1 MAGIRVNTS
10 IKKIEVND
18 NGDYITLN
26 FSDQNFPQRFFAMM
40 DLLQAKADEAK
51 KRAEEIES
59 AYPADSLERIR
70 AGLSLEKEVYGVMV
84 KEIDNLFGPDTCRKV
99 FGDITPG
106 IEMFEDFFNQLTP
119 YFREYS
125 QERAAKLGKYSPART
140 GNV

>member
-26 FSDQNFPQRFFAMM
+26 FSDQSFPQRFFAMM

-70 AGLSLEKEVYGVMV
+70 AGLSLEKEVYGVLV
-84 KEIDNLFGPDTCRKV
+84 KEIDFLFGPDTWRMV
-99 FGDITPG
+99 FGDITP
-106 IEMFEDFFNQLTP
+106 
-119 YFREYS
+119 
-125 QERAAKLGKYSPART
+125 
-140 GNV
+140 

>member
-1 MAGIRVNTS
+1 MAGIRVNAS
-10 IKKIEVND
+10 IRKIEVND

-26 FSDQNFPQRFFAMM
+26 FSDQSFPQRFFAMT

-59 AYPADSLERIR
+59 SYPPDSLDRVR
-70 AGLSLEKEVYGVMV
+70 AGLALEKEVYDVMV
-84 KEIDNLFGPDTCRKV
+84 EEIDSLFGPDTCRKV
-99 FGDITPG
+99 FGDIVPG
-106 IEMFEDFFNQLTP
+106 IELFEDFFNQLIP
-119 YFREYS
+119 YFQEYS

>member
-1 MAGIRVNTS
+1 MAGIRVSAS

-26 FSDQNFPQRFFAMM
+26 FSDQSFPQRFFAMT
-40 DLLQAKADEAK
+40 DLFQAKADEAK

-59 AYPADSLERIR
+59 AYPPDSLERIR
-70 AGLSLEKEVYGVMV
+70 AGLALEKEVYDVMV
-84 KEIDNLFGPDTCRKV
+84 TEVDNLFGPGTCQKV

-106 IEMFEDFFNQLTP
+106 IELFDDFFRQLTP
-119 YFREYS
+119 YFQEYS
-125 QERAAKLGKYSPART
+125 RERAAKLSKYSPARM